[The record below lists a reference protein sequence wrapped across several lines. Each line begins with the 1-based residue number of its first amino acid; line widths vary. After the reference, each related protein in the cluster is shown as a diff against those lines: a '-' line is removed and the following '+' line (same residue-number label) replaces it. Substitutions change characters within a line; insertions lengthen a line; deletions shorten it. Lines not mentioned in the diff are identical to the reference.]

1 MKLIRFGEKGK
12 ERPGILINGK
22 RKDCSA
28 QFADW
33 NRDFFNNNGLVELQK
48 LIDQSAQQ
56 LPNVAESARWGA
68 CIARP
73 GMIICIGLNYSDHA
87 KESGMDIP
95 TEPILFTKATNT
107 IAGPYDPVTIPK
119 DSLKTDWEV
128 ELGLVL
134 GKDIS
139 YLNNLEEAF
148 DSIAGFC
155 VVNDLSER
163 HFQLERGGQWVKG
176 KSCPGFSPTGPYMV
190 TKDEVPNYKAL
201 AMKLSVNGIQ
211 MQNGSTSTMI
221 FQPDHV
227 VHYISQFMQM
237 EAGDLISTGTPPG
250 VGLGLNPPVYL
261 KDGDVVELSIEQL
274 GQQKQQYHAYK
285 S

>member
-1 MKLIRFGEKGK
+1 MKLIRFGEKGQEK
-12 ERPGILINGK
+12 PGVLINGK

-28 QFADW
+28 HFTDW
-33 NRDFFNNNGLVELQK
+33 NRDFFNDNGLVELQK
-48 LIDQSAQQ
+48 LVDQDGRQ
-56 LPNVAESARWGA
+56 LPDVTESARWGA

-134 GKDIS
+134 GKNVS

-176 KSCPGFSPTGPYMV
+176 KSCPGFSPTGPYLV

-201 AMKLSVNGIQ
+201 AMKLSVNGVQ